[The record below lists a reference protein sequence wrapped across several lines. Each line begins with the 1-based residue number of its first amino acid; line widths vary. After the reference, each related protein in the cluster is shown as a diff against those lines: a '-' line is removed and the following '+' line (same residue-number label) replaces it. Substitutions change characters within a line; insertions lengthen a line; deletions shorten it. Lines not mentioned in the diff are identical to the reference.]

1 MKHPKRA
8 TPPTRARASAPPVSP
23 LRSVADV
30 AELLDVHP
38 RTVRRLI
45 AAGGL
50 TAHRIGGVVRVS
62 DHDLRAYLD
71 RCR

>member
-1 MKHPKRA
+1 MKQFRHSA
-8 TPPTRARASAPPVSP
+8 TPTGGRAPATP

-30 AELLDVHP
+30 ADLLGVHP

-45 AAGGL
+45 AAGDL
-50 TAHRIGGVVRVS
+50 AAHRIGRSVRIS
-62 DHDLRAYLD
+62 DGDLRSYLA